1 MSALLFPA
9 DPLESAGKGPHN
21 GAMEQN
27 SAVDHETTLERA
39 LDIAR
44 RNAKEAKRLFDD
56 ALAKR
61 DAHEIDDAR
70 VKQLEELMIIANE
83 DLLRVTREQ

>member
-1 MSALLFPA
+1 MCALLFPA

>member
-1 MSALLFPA
+1 
-9 DPLESAGKGPHN
+9 
-21 GAMEQN
+21 MEQN
-27 SAVDHETTLERA
+27 SAVDHETTLEHA

-61 DAHEIDDAR
+61 DKGEISDTR
-70 VKQLEELMIIANE
+70 LRQLEELMIIANE
-83 DLLRVTREQ
+83 DLLRVTKEQ